1 MNTETL
7 LSQCVGTQRRNLEV
21 KFKPEDIHCK
31 PIISDLDKSPGILL
45 KLKVKQT
52 SGNVNKGT
60 KEPNIDYKVVGITAL
75 NYSFNS
81 TLNM

>member
-1 MNTETL
+1 M
-7 LSQCVGTQRRNLEV
+7 

-45 KLKVKQT
+45 KLNVKQA
-52 SGNVNKGT
+52 SGNEGM
-60 KEPNIDYKVVGITAL
+60 KEPDIDYNVVGITAL

-81 TLNM
+81 KSNTCQDEKFVMMKFGINPLACF